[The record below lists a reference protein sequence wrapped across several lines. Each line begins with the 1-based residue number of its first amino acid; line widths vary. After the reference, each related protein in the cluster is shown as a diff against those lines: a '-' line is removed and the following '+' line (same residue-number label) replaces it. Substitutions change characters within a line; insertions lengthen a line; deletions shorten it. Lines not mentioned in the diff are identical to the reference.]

1 MESLIHNLGKK
12 ERKKKKETSKNARC
26 AVLIIKREQQFGIF
40 IYCNVILESFFI
52 SNGWFLNEN
61 VEEKNCNAFM
71 LYAASP
77 QNMRELLA
85 VL

>member
-1 MESLIHNLGKK
+1 VRRRIKIITQAMGGKPDTQSRRRGGKK
-12 ERKKKKETSKNARC
+12 MKRTNETSKKCALC

-61 VEEKNCNAFM
+61 VEE
-71 LYAASP
+71 
-77 QNMRELLA
+77 
-85 VL
+85 

>member
-1 MESLIHNLGKK
+1 MGGKPDTQSRR
-12 ERKKKKETSKNARC
+12 EKKETSKNARC

-61 VEEKNCNAFM
+61 VEEKTVM
-71 LYAASP
+71 LSCFSLHA
-77 QNMRELLA
+77 
-85 VL
+85 